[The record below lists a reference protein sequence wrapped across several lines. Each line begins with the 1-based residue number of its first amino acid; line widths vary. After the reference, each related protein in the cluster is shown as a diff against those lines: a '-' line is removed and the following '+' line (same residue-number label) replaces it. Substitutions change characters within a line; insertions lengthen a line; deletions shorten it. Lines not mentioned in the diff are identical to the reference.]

1 MDNNY
6 DPKQT
11 YYCQQERTE
20 ELNRRILDRL
30 NPNRL
35 MQSQFNIRSVPTR
48 YVRMP
53 MIDSINPSQSP
64 IIRVPDY
71 SVSNDF
77 NPGNDKSPYAG
88 YANDIDRE
96 SNLKNLFYPKQRCA
110 QSYHVPNTNSDLY
123 KYDFSVNEQDV
134 NQPYPRLFSEEKF
147 SRFNPN
153 RCNLG
158 GNRIYNHTRQQVK
171 NLSMP
176 WLKYSKIFG
185 KETQEASAIYENKM
199 NSCINTDDK
208 NNAPNRGI
216 DNVVE

>member
-48 YVRMP
+48 YIRMP
-53 MIDSINPSQSP
+53 MIDSVNPSQTP

-71 SVSNDF
+71 SVSKDF

-110 QSYHVPNTNSDLY
+110 QAYHIPNTSSDLY
-123 KYDFSVNEQDV
+123 EYNFSVNEQDV
-134 NQPYPRLFSEEKF
+134 NQPYPGLFSEEKF
-147 SRFNPN
+147 SSFNPN

-158 GNRIYNHTRQQVK
+158 GNRVYNHTRQQVK

-176 WLKYSKIFG
+176 WLKYSRTFG
-185 KETQEASAIYENKM
+185 KETQEASAIYEHNM
-199 NSCINTDDK
+199 NSCINMDDK
-208 NNAPNRGI
+208 NNAKNKTKE
-216 DNVVE
+216 NVVE

>member
-35 MQSQFNIRSVPTR
+35 MQSQFDIRSVPTR
-48 YVRMP
+48 YIRMP
-53 MIDSINPSQSP
+53 MIDSVNPSQTP

-71 SVSNDF
+71 SVSKDF

-110 QSYHVPNTNSDLY
+110 QAYHIPNTTSDLY
-123 KYDFSVNEQDV
+123 EYNFSVNEEDV
-134 NQPYPRLFSEEKF
+134 NQPHPRLFTEENF
-147 SRFNPN
+147 SPFNPN

-176 WLKYSKIFG
+176 WLKYSRTFG
-185 KETQEASAIYENKM
+185 KETQEASAIYERSM
-199 NSCINTDDK
+199 NSCVNMDDR
-208 NNAPNRGI
+208 NNAKNKTKENI
-216 DNVVE
+216 VE